1 MTQTS
6 VTIQVNPQSVPST
19 PPWMGEVAAVAQVLT
34 HGGLLKAIEE
44 HVQFARAR
52 FGQYDTIDARGRA
65 SGLCA
70 QWRTDP

>member
-1 MTQTS
+1 
-6 VTIQVNPQSVPST
+6 
-19 PPWMGEVAAVAQVLT
+19 MGEVAAVAQVLT